1 MGTDKVQNGS
11 KPSENSVCQCSGSQP
26 VARDPKE
33 VFLQSIIG
41 CRQHKTYVTLRL
53 KALCIIH
60 IKGII
65 CNALYLFRN

>member
-41 CRQHKTYVTLRL
+41 CRQHKTYVTLHL